1 LKKSV
6 IFVALLSVVFFA
18 SCKNNSEVK
27 PEETIEATMEE
38 QVDSVATDS
47 IKTDEVAPVEE
58 VKDTL
63 ATPKK

>member
-27 PEETIEATMEE
+27 PEETTQAAMEE
-38 QVDSVATDS
+38 QVDTVATDS
-47 IKTDEVAPVEE
+47 IKTDEVAPMGTE
-58 VKDTL
+58 KDTL
-63 ATPKK
+63 TTK

>member
-1 LKKSV
+1 MKKSV

-18 SCKNNSEVK
+18 SCKNSEVK
-27 PEETIEATMEE
+27 PEETTPATMEE

-58 VKDTL
+58 VKDST